1 METKQIWRL
10 TRMLITKAGQDWRPI
25 GMPTGLEAG
34 VNDNGANQRATY
46 AEEVT
51 EDLWRLV
58 RGWG

>member
-1 METKQIWRL
+1 
-10 TRMLITKAGQDWRPI
+10 MLITKAGQDWRPI

-34 VNDNGANQRATY
+34 VNDNGANQIATL
-46 AEEVT
+46 AEKVT